1 MSNKGSAMSHQG
13 FGYEPEA
20 QQQCTPIVDACAAS
34 TAGAVDPC
42 NTPGAT
48 LGGAR
53 ELSVGC
59 LAPPALEGSL
69 APDANDNKDAKK
81 ETPDEDADIESDSA
95 SSDTSDT
102 LSGNPGSTIGESVG
116 AESDSD
122 IKDSLRFNYEIMRG
136 TSRPMTEDLVKT
148 RQY

>member
-1 MSNKGSAMSHQG
+1 MSQRRSNSAPPSLMHAQH
-13 FGYEPEA
+13 
-20 QQQCTPIVDACAAS
+20 QQQEPWIH
-34 TAGAVDPC
+34 
-42 NTPGAT
+42 AT
-48 LGGAR
+48 LQEPPWEVHASCP
-53 ELSVGC
+53 SVV
-59 LAPPALEGSL
+59 LPPPALEGSL